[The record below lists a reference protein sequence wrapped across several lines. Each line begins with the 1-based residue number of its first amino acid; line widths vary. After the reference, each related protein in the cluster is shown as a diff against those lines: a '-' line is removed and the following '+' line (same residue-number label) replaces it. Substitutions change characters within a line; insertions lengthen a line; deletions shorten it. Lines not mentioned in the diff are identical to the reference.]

1 MAKYQVPQF
10 IETETK
16 IVGPFTL
23 KQFLWIAGG
32 AVLLF
37 FLYTLVK
44 GIWFFFI
51 AIPVAA
57 AAAAFA
63 FLKIDG
69 IPLLNYLTYMLTF
82 ALAPKKYI
90 YKKEEQSK
98 LSLPGQP
105 TPPSA

>member
-1 MAKYQVPQF
+1 MTRYQVPQF

-16 IVGPFTL
+16 LVGPFTL
-23 KQFLWIAGG
+23 KQFLWVAGG
-32 AVLLF
+32 AALLF
-37 FLYTLVK
+37 FVYTFIK
-44 GIWFFFI
+44 GIWFFLI

-57 AAAAFA
+57 GAFAFA

-98 LSLPGQP
+98 ISLPGQNQQ
-105 TPPSA
+105 T